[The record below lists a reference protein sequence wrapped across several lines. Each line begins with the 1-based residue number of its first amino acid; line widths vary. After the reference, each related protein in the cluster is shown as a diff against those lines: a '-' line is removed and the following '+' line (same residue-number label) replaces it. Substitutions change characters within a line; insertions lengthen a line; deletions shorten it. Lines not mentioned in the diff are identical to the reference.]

1 MQNTQFKHTSLALA
15 MLTIVGVS
23 PAAYSQESLS
33 ATVIEEIVTIGTRRQ
48 ARSAADSIAPVDV
61 IAGDDF
67 AQSGDN
73 DVQALLRTA
82 VPSFNVNQQV
92 SNDAASIIRPAN
104 LRGLSPDQTLVLVN
118 GKRLHRSAVISILG
132 GGIADGA
139 QGPDISSIPSLALK
153 QVEVLRDGAASQY
166 GSDAIAGV
174 LNFVINDA
182 REGATLTAKYGS
194 FYDGDGDNFQLA
206 GNIGLPV
213 GEEGFL
219 NLTAEIQERDAT
231 SRTVQRADCSAL
243 VAAGNTAVLDPCQIF
258 GDQELREDVKAFAN
272 FGTPV
277 GENIELYGLAS
288 YATRDITGPFFFRNP
303 SNRGGIFQ
311 GPTVDPLTGFS
322 DPSGISSV
330 LVGDLSVGNAGDCP
344 AGIPLSE
351 GGGLIPDPT
360 ILAQVNGDP
369 NCFTFLELFPGGF
382 TPEFGGSIED
392 WSNISN
398 TINASLGPNTP
409 TSFEVGGNVST
420 LDVFNADFSYELP
433 VGLAS
438 DLNIG
443 FGFEFR
449 DEGFETIQ
457 GEPASFAQGILS
469 QPSAAFPLGQGFAGN
484 ANGFAGFSSA
494 ASAAQD
500 STGYYLELEADV
512 IEDLTVQAA
521 VRYEDTEFFDD
532 TTNFKIGA
540 LYRVNDNIRFRGT
553 YSTGFRVPSAGQ
565 VNLVNTTTA
574 VNPAGGLI
582 DQGLFPLFSPAGQ
595 ILSDFISAPV
605 AGGGLG
611 LPTPTLTPE
620 ESDSFTV
627 GAAFSFSSISVTI
640 DYFNI
645 ELDDRISQT
654 DQFNFVPA
662 LQLFAEQNGVALAG
676 TTTSEVLT
684 ELDAAGVLNIADFA
698 TAQNLGSFSFF
709 SNDFDTRTQ
718 GIDIV
723 ANGPINFGQPG
734 NTDFALAF
742 NWTDT
747 EVTRQ
752 GATVNASRQGELE
765 DGLPNIR
772 GSFTLS
778 HQQGPVR
785 GFIRTNY
792 FGPFTEDHFSFGG
805 IVFDVGSQ
813 ITVDAEI
820 GFSVSE
826 NVELIVGA
834 NNLAVTAPGG
844 FNGGSYYFKVKAN
857 F

>member
-15 MLTIVGVS
+15 MLTTLVGVS
-23 PAAYSQESLS
+23 PAAYSQESQS
-33 ATVIEEIVTIGTRRQ
+33 VTTIEEIVTIGTRRQ

-61 IAGDDF
+61 IAGEDF

-303 SNRGGIFQ
+303 ANRGGIFQ

-392 WSNISN
+392 WSVHGGLRGVVPFGTGLNYDLSYRRGESAVDFNISN
-398 TINASLGPNTP
+398 TINASLGPDTP

-420 LDVFNADFSYELP
+420 LDVFNADFSYEHP

-565 VNLVNTTTA
+565 VNLINTTTA
-574 VNPAGGLI
+574 VNPAGG
-582 DQGLFPLFSPAGQ
+582 FY
-595 ILSDFISAPV
+595 
-605 AGGGLG
+605 LG
-611 LPTPTLTPE
+611 
-620 ESDSFTV
+620 
-627 GAAFSFSSISVTI
+627 
-640 DYFNI
+640 
-645 ELDDRISQT
+645 
-654 DQFNFVPA
+654 
-662 LQLFAEQNGVALAG
+662 
-676 TTTSEVLT
+676 
-684 ELDAAGVLNIADFA
+684 
-698 TAQNLGSFSFF
+698 
-709 SNDFDTRTQ
+709 
-718 GIDIV
+718 
-723 ANGPINFGQPG
+723 
-734 NTDFALAF
+734 
-742 NWTDT
+742 
-747 EVTRQ
+747 
-752 GATVNASRQGELE
+752 ASRWWR
-765 DGLPNIR
+765 I
-772 GSFTLS
+772 GSS
-778 HQQGPVR
+778 D
-785 GFIRTNY
+785 TN
-792 FGPFTEDHFSFGG
+792 TNS
-805 IVFDVGSQ
+805 
-813 ITVDAEI
+813 
-820 GFSVSE
+820 
-826 NVELIVGA
+826 
-834 NNLAVTAPGG
+834 
-844 FNGGSYYFKVKAN
+844 
-857 F
+857 